1 MLNRGI
7 KKWDLVLMTINS
19 IIGAGIFGLPSKIF
33 QSAGVYSIAAFFV
46 CAAVVLIFILCYA
59 EVSSRFDKTGGPYIY
74 TLTSFGKFPA
84 FLMGWLL
91 LLSRIFTYA
100 TLINLIPTYL
110 SFFSPELNEPATR
123 IFIMLIIT
131 IIITWV
137 NHIGVKNLA
146 AVSNVLTLSKLI
158 PLAVFI
164 LVGLFFLQPSLF
176 TIKHIPTIPAF
187 SNSVLLLVFAFG
199 GFETVLITSGEI
211 KNPAKTLPF
220 ALLTATAV
228 VAVFYILIQVVSI
241 GTLPTLASTEKPIA
255 DAAIGFMGNGGG
267 FLITIGAFISILGTL
282 MVLMLGGS
290 RLPFALSEEGQ
301 FPKLFSYVHPKYKTP
316 TWSLLAVSCVAFAV
330 AASWSFISALTT
342 SAIIRVVGYLVGCGS
357 LLQLRQTMK
366 DQKDYF
372 KVRYGNILAV
382 MGIIFSFWLLSAAKW
397 NELRNAAIFLSAG
410 AVLFLFQK
418 KFLKKKE

>member
-7 KKWDLVLMTINS
+7 KKWDLVLLTINS

-33 QSAGVYSIAAFFV
+33 KSAGVYSIAAFFV
-46 CAAVVLIFILCYA
+46 CAVVVLIFILCYA

-74 TLTSFGKFPA
+74 TLASFGKFPA

-110 SFFSPELNEPATR
+110 SFFSPELNEPVTR
-123 IFIMLIIT
+123 IFIMLFIT

-176 TIKHIPTIPAF
+176 TVKQIPTIPAF

-228 VAVFYILIQVVSI
+228 VAIFYILIQVVSI
-241 GTLPTLASTEKPIA
+241 GTLSTLASTEKPIA
-255 DAAIGFMGNGGG
+255 DAAIGFMGNAGGL
-267 FLITIGAFISILGTL
+267 LITIGAVISILGTL
-282 MVLMLGGS
+282 MVIILGGS

-301 FPKLFSYVHPKYKTP
+301 FPKLFSYVHPIYKTP
-316 TWSLLAVSCVAFAV
+316 TWSLLAVSVVAFAV
-330 AASWSFISALTT
+330 AVSWSFISALTI

-357 LLQLRQTMK
+357 LLQLRTTMK
-366 DQKDYF
+366 EQKDYF
-372 KVRYGNILAV
+372 KVRFGNILAV
-382 MGIIFSFWLLSAAKW
+382 AGILLSFWLLSAAKW
-397 NELRNAAIFLSAG
+397 SELRNAAIFLSAG
-410 AVLFLFQK
+410 VILFLLQM

>member
-7 KKWDLVLMTINS
+7 KKWDLVLLTINS

-33 QSAGVYSIAAFFV
+33 NQSGVYSIAAFFV

-74 TLTSFGKFPA
+74 TLASFGKFPA

-110 SFFSPELNEPATR
+110 SFFSPELNEPVTR
-123 IFIMLIIT
+123 IFIMLFIT
-131 IIITWV
+131 IIITGV

-158 PLAVFI
+158 PLAIFI

-176 TIKHIPTIPAF
+176 TIKQIPTIPAF

-199 GFETVLITSGEI
+199 GFESVLITSGEI

-228 VAVFYILIQVVSI
+228 VAIFYILIQIVSI

-267 FLITIGAFISILGTL
+267 LLITIGAVISILGTL
-282 MVLMLGGS
+282 MVIILGGS

-301 FPKLFSYVHPKYKTP
+301 FPKFFSYVHPTYKTP
-316 TWSLLAVSCVAFAV
+316 TWSLLAVSVVAFAV
-330 AASWSFISALTT
+330 AVSWSFISALTI

-357 LLQLRQTMK
+357 LLQLRKTMK
-366 DQKDYF
+366 EQKDYF
-372 KVRYGNILAV
+372 KVRYGNILAIA
-382 MGIIFSFWLLSAAKW
+382 GIILSFWLLSAAKW
-397 NELRNAAIFLSAG
+397 TELRNAAIFLSAG
-410 AVLFLFQK
+410 VVLFLLQMN
-418 KFLKKKE
+418 FLKKGK

>member
-74 TLTSFGKFPA
+74 TLASFGKFPA

-110 SFFSPELNEPATR
+110 SFFSPELNEPVTR

-176 TIKHIPTIPAF
+176 MIKHIPTIPAF

-211 KNPAKTLPF
+211 KNPARTLPF

-241 GTLPTLASTEKPIA
+241 GTLPTLASTDKPLA

-267 FLITIGAFISILGTL
+267 LLITVGAVISILGTL
-282 MVLMLGGS
+282 MVIILGGS

-316 TWSLLAVSCVAFAV
+316 TWSLLAVSVVAFAV
-330 AASWSFISALTT
+330 AVSWSFISALTI

-357 LLQLRQTMK
+357 LLQLRRNMK
-366 DQKDYF
+366 EQKNYF

-382 MGIIFSFWLLSAAKW
+382 MGILLSFWLLSAAKW
-397 NELRNAAIFLSAG
+397 SELRNAAIFLSAG
-410 AVLFLFQK
+410 AVLFLLQI
-418 KFLKKKE
+418 KFMKKKD

>member
-33 QSAGVYSIAAFFV
+33 NQSGVFSIAAFFV

-74 TLTSFGKFPA
+74 TLASFGRFPA

-110 SFFSPELNEPATR
+110 SFFSPELNEPVTR
-123 IFIMLIIT
+123 IIIMLIIT
-131 IIITWV
+131 TGIFYV

-158 PLAVFI
+158 PLAIFI

-228 VAVFYILIQVVSI
+228 VAIFYILIQIVSI

-267 FLITIGAFISILGTL
+267 LLITIGAVISILGTL
-282 MVLMLGGS
+282 MVIILGGS

-301 FPKLFSYVHPKYKTP
+301 FPKFFSYVHPTYKTP
-316 TWSLLAVSCVAFAV
+316 TWSLLAVSVVAFGVAV
-330 AASWSFISALTT
+330 SWSFISALTI

-357 LLQLRQTMK
+357 LLQLRKTMK
-366 DQKDYF
+366 EQKDYF
-372 KVRYGNILAV
+372 KVRYGNVLAV
-382 MGIIFSFWLLSAAKW
+382 AGILLSFWLLSAAKW
-397 NELRNAAIFLSAG
+397 SELRNAAIFLSAG
-410 AVLFLFQK
+410 VILFLLQM
-418 KFLKKKE
+418 KFLKKV